1 MRVSGRGREAE
12 ALGDLGTG
20 RVSLN
25 EWNQIPLLSL
35 QRVAAM
41 HCCRCERRADYVID
55 PAVRTQEIKS
65 QLDTVSATLH
75 KLATE
80 INPILTDPHGTK
92 TKVLTCKTLLEDI
105 AREIDD
111 GFPIGGAAR

>member
-1 MRVSGRGREAE
+1 M
-12 ALGDLGTG
+12 
-20 RVSLN
+20 
-25 EWNQIPLLSL
+25 
-35 QRVAAM
+35 
-41 HCCRCERRADYVID
+41 ID
-55 PAVRTQEIKS
+55 PAVRTQEIKNR
-65 QLDTVSATLH
+65 LDNVSATLH

-111 GFPIGGAAR
+111 AFPIGGAAR